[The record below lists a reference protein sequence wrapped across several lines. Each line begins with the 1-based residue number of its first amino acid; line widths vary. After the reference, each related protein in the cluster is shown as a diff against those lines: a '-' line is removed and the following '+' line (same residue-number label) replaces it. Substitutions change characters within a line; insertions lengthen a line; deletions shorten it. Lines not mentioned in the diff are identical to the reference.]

1 MLIACVSD
9 VHSPQYFDEFV
20 RAMDNLRIKPD
31 LFLMAG
37 DMIDR
42 GKTEEFEKIH
52 NVLFGKIYCPIV
64 ACFGNNEYAQLREEM
79 KEKYPDIKFLDDE
92 SLILEIQ
99 GIRVGIVGS
108 TGSLDRPTTWQKR
121 NIPDIEKIYEERV
134 KLVDKLLAELKAD
147 FKILLIHY
155 SPTYKTLEGED
166 PRFYANL
173 GSEKY
178 EKVLVERK
186 PDLVIHGHSHNGIK
200 KAWIDTVPIFNVAFP
215 ANKEV
220 VTIDTEKDLKP
231 GISRFV

>member
-42 GKTEEFEKIH
+42 GRTEEFEKIH

-92 SLILEIQ
+92 SLVLEIQ

-121 NIPDIEKIYEERV
+121 NVPDIEKIYEERV
-134 KLVDKLLAELKAD
+134 KLVDKLLAELEGD

-166 PRFYANL
+166 PRFYPNL
-173 GSEKY
+173 GSQKY

-215 ANKEV
+215 ANKEIV
-220 VTIDTEKDLKP
+220 VIDTEKDLKP
-231 GISRFV
+231 GITKFV